1 MSIRVPRSVG
11 FGAQRALRP
20 DIATGALPGLAR
32 HPNWPIAYWRHRGPA
47 SSVRVIPDPA
57 SAIYLRYLLRYHALS
72 FRQCL
77 LLFAHTSRGDSA
89 GAPLRR
95 SLRFLSGSAYPG
107 FNFGPGV
114 PAARWAPARRGLRLG
129 NTRELGSLPR
139 LCRGRGNWGEAQ
151 LVLCRIVHTP
161 LLHCHTWHTL
171 MQIQAHARDADG
183 HPRKLK
189 TPRAACAG
197 APAAAHDVFLSA
209 AFSVGVGGTW

>member
-171 MQIQAHARDADG
+171 MQYKPTRATPTDTRASSKHPVRRARG
-183 HPRKLK
+183 LPRPLM
-189 TPRAACAG
+189 TS
-197 APAAAHDVFLSA
+197 F
-209 AFSVGVGGTW
+209 